1 MKRKMMLCE
10 RVMYVDRDTTFTIVQ
25 AARIRGRLDPA
36 RLRHAL
42 DRIQLKHP
50 MLRCSIEDG
59 DPPQV
64 VLEDDPAPI
73 PLRLVE
79 RKGDEDWQH
88 QSHIERETRFA
99 SERAPLMRAV
109 WIHGDDSH
117 GEPVGELLIV
127 CHHVICD
134 GMSMMTLLRETL
146 ALCERPELD
155 IGRLSG
161 FNGLEDILPA
171 QILGDRRIRRKAAL
185 KALAFRLF
193 FSLRRKRKP
202 VPQGEF
208 YVLHWKLSRDDTA
221 ALAARARA
229 EGVTLF
235 AALAVAFSL
244 AFRSVKGASAN
255 GKVFS
260 PVDIRKFLPLIRPDG
275 LFSAA
280 PGTIVALDTGTAPEQ
295 VDDAGFWEQ
304 ARAFKTRLNQRVER
318 LTRNVHE
325 YFIGLEMLHSIF
337 GQFIAERRSDLD
349 QFDTTLSN
357 IGRIEIQQQYQ
368 GFRVETVFSPTARLP
383 WRSTTAVLMS
393 GYAGELDF
401 AFTCDE
407 ASLTREQAARVRDF
421 ATGLMRERGA
431 AAPARDAA
439 LVREAA

>member
-10 RVMYVDRDTTFTIVQ
+10 RVMYVDRESTFTIVQ
-25 AARIRGRLDPA
+25 AARIRGRIDPA

-42 DRIQLKHP
+42 DRVQRKHP
-50 MLRCSIEDG
+50 MLRCAIEDG
-59 DPPQV
+59 DPPSV
-64 VLEDDPAPI
+64 VLENDPAPI

-79 RKGDEDWQH
+79 RGDDEEWQR
-88 QSHIERETRFA
+88 QSSIEREASFA

-109 WIHGDDSH
+109 WVHGQDAR
-117 GEPVGELLIV
+117 GEPVGELLLV

-134 GMSMMTLLRETL
+134 GMSMMTLLRETI

-155 IGRLSG
+155 IGHHTR
-161 FNGLEDILPA
+161 FNALDDILPPDVLA
-171 QILGDRRIRRKAAL
+171 DRRVRRSAAW

-193 FSLRRKRKP
+193 FALRRKRKP

-208 YVLHWKLSRDDTA
+208 YVLHWKLPRDATT

-235 AALAVAFSL
+235 AAMAVAFSL
-244 AFRSVKGASAN
+244 AFRTVKGAQAK

-260 PVDIRKFLPLIRPDG
+260 PVDIRKFLPMIAADQ
-275 LFSAA
+275 LFAAA
-280 PGTIVALDTGTAPEQ
+280 PGTIVALDKQLPPERI
-295 VDDAGFWEQ
+295 DDAEFWKQ
-304 ARAFKTRLNQRVER
+304 AREFKARLNQRVER
-318 LTRNVHE
+318 LSRNVHE
-325 YFIGLEMLHSIF
+325 YFIGLEMMHSVF
-337 GQFIAERRSDLD
+337 DQFVAERRSDLD

-357 IGRIEIQQQYQ
+357 IGRIDIPQDYD

-401 AFTCDE
+401 ALTCDT
-407 ASLTREQAARVRDF
+407 ASLPRAQAERVRDL
-421 ATGLMRERGA
+421 AVALLHERSH
-431 AAPARDAA
+431 APAASVPA
-439 LVREAA
+439 MREAA